1 MTYRTKLITAAVSAA
16 AISLLLSLPAAS
28 QSIIKIG
35 SPTIKLPPTDEA
47 EFRKRM
53 STVGDAVMK
62 DKPEVRE
69 MCELMKKIA
78 ARHLNG

>member
-1 MTYRTKLITAAVSAA
+1 M
-16 AISLLLSLPAAS
+16 
-28 QSIIKIG
+28 
-35 SPTIKLPPTDEA
+35 LPPADEA

-53 STVGDAVMK
+53 STVGDVVMK

-69 MCELMKKIA
+69 MYELMKKIA

>member
-1 MTYRTKLITAAVSAA
+1 
-16 AISLLLSLPAAS
+16 
-28 QSIIKIG
+28 
-35 SPTIKLPPTDEA
+35 
-47 EFRKRM
+47 
-53 STVGDAVMK
+53 VMK